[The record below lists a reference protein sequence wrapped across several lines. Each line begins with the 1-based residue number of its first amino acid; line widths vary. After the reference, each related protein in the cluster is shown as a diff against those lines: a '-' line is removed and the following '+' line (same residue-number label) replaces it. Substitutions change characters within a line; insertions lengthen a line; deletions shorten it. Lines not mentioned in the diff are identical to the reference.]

1 MWFNKVKN
9 DLSHIPDMVEYYNL
23 ELESAQKDS
32 KIFGSLE
39 RNSQEL
45 PGHVSWRFSQ
55 LQEIEAVLKHLNNL
69 VDKMRSD
76 LYRRYLERYNREL
89 TDRAIEKYIDGEID
103 IQNMMSLVN
112 EVALIRNKYLG
123 VIKALEIKGFQLN
136 NIVKLRIS
144 GLNDAEM

>member
-9 DLSHIPDMVEYYNL
+9 DLSQIPDMVEYYNF
-23 ELESAQKDS
+23 ELEAAQKECRV
-32 KIFGSLE
+32 FGSLE
-39 RNSQEL
+39 KNSQEL
-45 PGHVSWRFSQ
+45 PGNVSWRFGQ

-89 TDRAIEKYIDGEID
+89 SDRAIEKYIDGESD

-112 EVALIRNKYLG
+112 EVALLRNKYLG
-123 VIKALEIKGFQLN
+123 IIKALEIKGFQLN
-136 NIVKLRIS
+136 NIIRLRAV
-144 GLNDAEM
+144 GMNDSEL